1 MKAMTRPFVV
11 ATIGL
16 TATVAFL
23 VGLIVAGS
31 LAPAPAHSAPP
42 PDAPREFAV
51 PAQVLPIAGAA
62 LGTASFATSFA
73 DVAEHLNPTVV
84 NIDATSRGSFYGRRR
99 YSAPFP
105 ERPEMFDRQLDR
117 DQDDGREGMG
127 TGFLFDP
134 SGLILTNQHVIDGA
148 ERVMVRLADGRNLR
162 AAIVGADP
170 ETDIAVLKVDAG
182 APLPAAPLGD
192 SDRLRVGEWVCAIGN
207 PLAYEHSVT
216 VGVVSFI
223 GRKLFDASLERYIQT
238 DAAINLGN
246 SGGPLIND
254 RGEVVGINAAVSARG
269 ANIGFAVPINQAR
282 EILPALMASGRVSR
296 GYLGVTVRPVDDDLR
311 RSLALASARGVLVQ
325 NVVSGSPAARA
336 GLRAYDVIVDV
347 DGERATTN
355 DALHGAMAARRP
367 GTQVTVH
374 LLRDGRPASLTAK
387 LAERPI
393 LGRKEE
399 PVRTAPPALAMRGPN
414 LGLLV
419 RELDREFRMRYR
431 VPDDKPG
438 VVVSR
443 VEPLSPG
450 SDAQIDRGHVILEIN
465 RRPIR
470 SVDDFRREVADTSPG
485 DVLAF
490 YLFNPD
496 RQQHELR
503 TVRVDN

>member
-1 MKAMTRPFVV
+1 MTRPFVV

-16 TATVAFL
+16 TVTISFL

-31 LAPAPAHSAPP
+31 LSPTPAHSATPP
-42 PDAPREFAV
+42 EPREFSV

-62 LGTASFATSFA
+62 LGATSFA

-84 NIDATSRGSFYGRRR
+84 NIDATSRGAFYARRR
-99 YSAPFP
+99 YSAPLP
-105 ERPEMFDRQLDR
+105 ERPELFGRQPDRE
-117 DQDDGREGMG
+117 DDGREGVG
-127 TGFLFDP
+127 TGFVFDP

-148 ERVMVRLADGRNLR
+148 ERVMVRLADGRNVR
-162 AAIVGADP
+162 AAVVGADP

-246 SGGPLIND
+246 SGGPLINA

-269 ANIGFAVPINQAR
+269 ANIGFAVPINKAR
-282 EILPALMASGRVSR
+282 EILPALMAAGRVSR
-296 GYLGVTVRPVDDDLR
+296 GYLGVTVRSIDEDLR

-336 GLRAYDVIVDV
+336 GLRAYDVIVGV
-347 DGERATTN
+347 DGEQATTN

-367 GTQVTVH
+367 GTQVTLH
-374 LLRDGRPASLTAK
+374 LIRDGRPVSLLAK

-393 LGRKEE
+393 VGRKEE
-399 PVRTAPPALAMRGPN
+399 PVRTAPPALTMRGPN

-419 RELDREFRMRYR
+419 WELDREFRMRYR
-431 VPDDKPG
+431 VPDDAPG
-438 VVVSR
+438 VVVFR

-465 RRPIR
+465 RRTIR
-470 SVDDFRREVADTSPG
+470 SVDDFRREVADTNPG

-490 YLFNPD
+490 YLFNPG
-496 RQQHELR
+496 RQQHEFR

>member
-1 MKAMTRPFVV
+1 MTRPFVV

-16 TATVAFL
+16 TATLAFL
-23 VGLIVAGS
+23 VGRVVAGS
-31 LAPAPAHSAPP
+31 LSPTPAHSATP
-42 PDAPREFAV
+42 PDVPREFSV
-51 PAQVLPIAGAA
+51 PAQVLPIAGEA
-62 LGTASFATSFA
+62 LGATSFA

-84 NIDATSRGSFYGRRR
+84 NIDATSRGTFYGRRR
-99 YSAPFP
+99 YSAPLP
-105 ERPEMFDRQLDR
+105 ERPELFGRQPDRE
-117 DQDDGREGMG
+117 DDGREGMG
-127 TGFLFDP
+127 TGFIFDP

-148 ERVMVRLADGRNLR
+148 ERVMVRLADGRNVR
-162 AAIVGADP
+162 AAVVGADP

-223 GRKLFDASLERYIQT
+223 GRKLFDTSLERYIQT

-246 SGGPLIND
+246 SGGPLINA

-269 ANIGFAVPINQAR
+269 ANIGFAVPINLAR

-296 GYLGVTVRPVDDDLR
+296 GYLGVTVRPIDDDLR
-311 RSLALASARGVLVQ
+311 RSLMLASARGVLVQ

-347 DGERATTN
+347 DGEPATTN

-367 GTQVTVH
+367 GALVTLH
-374 LLRDGRPASLTAK
+374 LLRDGRAVSLAAK
-387 LAERPI
+387 LAERPPF
-393 LGRKEE
+393 GRKGE
-399 PVRTAPPALAMRGPN
+399 PVRTAPPALTMRGPN

-431 VPDDKPG
+431 VPDDASG

-465 RRPIR
+465 RRTIR

-503 TVRVDN
+503 TVRVDK

>member
-1 MKAMTRPFVV
+1 MTRPFVV

-31 LAPAPAHSAPP
+31 LSPTPAHSATP
-42 PDAPREFAV
+42 PDVPREFSV
-51 PAQVLPIAGAA
+51 PAQVLPIAGEA
-62 LGTASFATSFA
+62 LGATSFA

-84 NIDATSRGSFYGRRR
+84 NIDATSRGTFYGRRR
-99 YSAPFP
+99 YSAPLP
-105 ERPEMFDRQLDR
+105 ERPELFGRQPDRE
-117 DQDDGREGMG
+117 DDGREGMG
-127 TGFLFDP
+127 TGFIFDP
-134 SGLILTNQHVIDGA
+134 SGLVLTNQHVIDGA

-162 AAIVGADP
+162 AAVVGADP

-246 SGGPLIND
+246 SGGPLINA

-282 EILPALMASGRVSR
+282 EILPALMAAGRVSR
-296 GYLGVTVRPVDDDLR
+296 GYLGVTVRSIDEDVR

-347 DGERATTN
+347 DGEQATTN

-367 GTQVTVH
+367 GTQVTLH
-374 LLRDGRPASLTAK
+374 LIRDGRPVSLLAK

-393 LGRKEE
+393 VGRKEE
-399 PVRTAPPALAMRGPN
+399 PVRTAPPALITN
-414 LGLLV
+414 VGLLV

-431 VPDDKPG
+431 VPDDAPG